1 MIGWQLP
8 LLFRIGIGKAEVECW
23 LAPVEVAHELTVALA
38 IALDERAGELT
49 WGIDPVG
56 LCPDVVVGVL
66 VLLLLLRG
74 DEPRMVNGGIA
85 DDVVEDDM
93 HTALMSLLEQTA
105 GILVGAIAWCYL
117 VIVAH
122 VVAGIV
128 EGGVEEGIEPDGINA
143 EAFHIVEFADDA
155 LQVADAV
162 AIGVAESLWVDL
174 IEYRILGP
182 VGHFRYLILS
192 CDGLCCGR

>member
-1 MIGWQLP
+1 
-8 LLFRIGIGKAEVECW
+8 
-23 LAPVEVAHELTVALA
+23 
-38 IALDERAGELT
+38 
-49 WGIDPVG
+49 
-56 LCPDVVVGVL
+56 
-66 VLLLLLRG
+66 
-74 DEPRMVNGGIA
+74 MVDGGIA

-93 HTALMSLLEQTA
+93 HAALMSLLEQA
-105 GILVGAIAWCYL
+105 ACIFVGAIAWRYL

-128 EGGVEEGIEPDGINA
+128 EGGVEEGVEPDGIHT
-143 EAFHIVEFADDA
+143 EALHIVEFADDA

-162 AIGVAESLWVDL
+162 AIGVAEGLWIDL

-192 CDGLCCGR
+192 GDGLCCGRQRE